1 MATKTGILSDKML
14 EVNCKDYKALPI
26 GFANSEFQGNM
37 SNPFLPGIKT
47 PKYQRSA
54 PKPVSADVV
63 AVSTARFLQ
72 GNRAENAR
80 LILDQYQR
88 EAKEYTPPPVNLA
101 KINRDIMDKRERE
114 NRQAVNPLPRVF
126 AGVTRGELATKQAM
140 GQHAEPTEKIKELI
154 AAYKTYG
161 HKVQYK
167 IGGIVGDVLKKEN
180 IVFSNYRVSSQVLR
194 GKRIKAQG
202 PDEGATLNE
211 RIAMLERGL
220 TVFYARG
227 SNVNLDAMF
236 GIKKPQAIYA
246 DYGYNSPAESPV
258 GEQGTAADEA
268 PTQQGVAQ
276 TKTPETTPET
286 EKK

>member
-140 GQHAEPTEKIKELI
+140 GTHAEPTLNIKRLMEKYSKYTKPTQLEIGRKLHNVFLNAGINFEDYEVGKRGRKGEKIMSEFATDIGRKEM
-154 AAYKTYG
+154 
-161 HKVQYK
+161 V
-167 IGGIVGDVLKKEN
+167 
-180 IVFSNYRVSSQVLR
+180 
-194 GKRIKAQG
+194 
-202 PDEGATLNE
+202 
-211 RIAMLERGL
+211 ERGL
-220 TVFYARG
+220 VALALMRNNA
-227 SNVNLDAMF
+227 NVYDIF
-236 GIKKPQAIYA
+236 GMQKPQAIYA

-258 GEQGTAADEA
+258 GEQGTAANEA
-268 PTQQGVAQ
+268 PTVPGQQGVAQ
-276 TKTPETTPET
+276 TETPTTQTEI

>member
-101 KINRDIMDKRERE
+101 KIIN
-114 NRQAVNPLPRVF
+114 
-126 AGVTRGELATKQAM
+126 
-140 GQHAEPTEKIKELI
+140 
-154 AAYKTYG
+154 
-161 HKVQYK
+161 
-167 IGGIVGDVLKKEN
+167 
-180 IVFSNYRVSSQVLR
+180 
-194 GKRIKAQG
+194 
-202 PDEGATLNE
+202 
-211 RIAMLERGL
+211 
-220 TVFYARG
+220 
-227 SNVNLDAMF
+227 
-236 GIKKPQAIYA
+236 
-246 DYGYNSPAESPV
+246 
-258 GEQGTAADEA
+258 
-268 PTQQGVAQ
+268 
-276 TKTPETTPET
+276 
-286 EKK
+286 